1 MKKVM
6 KRLAAFAVVA
16 AMCVAMVACGK
27 PSIADYLKD
36 EDFQKQLETMKT
48 SMASQGMEVDIKADG
63 DSLIYVFKIAG
74 VEKSDEL
81 ASALESAMS
90 AQDDTFQ
97 ETADSVKEEV
107 SNKTVKVVIQY
118 VDQNGEEIY
127 SKTYTAK

>member
-36 EDFQKQLETMKT
+36 EDFQKQLETMK
-48 SMASQGMEVDIKADG
+48 SQFASQGMEIDVKADG
-63 DSLIYVFKIAG
+63 DNLIYVYKISSI
-74 VEKSDEL
+74 EKSDEL
-81 ASALESAMS
+81 AASLESAMS
-90 AQDDTFQ
+90 TQDSTFQ
-97 ETADSVKEEV
+97 SIADSVKEEV

-118 VDQNGEEIY
+118 VDKNGDEIY

>member
-36 EDFQKQLETMKT
+36 EEFQKQLETMKT

-63 DSLIYVFKIAG
+63 DSLIYVFKVPS
-74 VEKSDEL
+74 VEKSDEMT
-81 ASALESAMS
+81 AALESAMS
-90 AQDDTFQ
+90 SQDATFQ
-97 ETADSVKEEV
+97 ATADSVKEEV
-107 SNKTVKVVIQY
+107 SNKTVKVVIKY
-118 VDQNGEEIY
+118 VDKNDEEIF